1 MLKIYGDAPD
11 TVSVSIVTVAADVLG
26 DAAKSSGTK
35 GKRYVKVLNPV
46 TFCTFVDKL
55 YLKSSTPRILIGVPV
70 VKP

>member
-26 DAAKSSGTK
+26 EAAKSSGTK

-55 YLKSSTPRILIGVPV
+55 YL
-70 VKP
+70 